1 MSFVVR
7 MLFDGV
13 FWNENQ
19 SSHAGELERRKI
31 SQGVIKLLVIVI
43 GLNGV
48 QFCLYS
54 YEWEQNGTT
63 VQ

>member
-19 SSHAGELERRKI
+19 SSHDDELERRKI
-31 SQGVIKLLVIVI
+31 SQGAIKLLVIVI
-43 GLNGV
+43 RLNGV
-48 QFCLYS
+48 QFRL
-54 YEWEQNGTT
+54 
-63 VQ
+63 

>member
-13 FWNENQ
+13 FLNENQ
-19 SSHAGELERRKI
+19 SSHDGELERRKI
-31 SQGVIKLLVIVI
+31 SQGAIKLLVIVI

-48 QFCLYS
+48 QFCL
-54 YEWEQNGTT
+54 
-63 VQ
+63 